1 MKKLYLFTVT
11 LALLVMSGLLTS
23 TAYAQDKQP
32 NIVVIMGDDIGKWNI
47 GACHH
52 GMMAGRTPN
61 IDKLAAKGAIFADYC
76 AEVSCTA
83 DRASFITGE
92 VTVHISLT
100 TVEQAG
106 AKIGCQIQHLL
117 LPLFLKTS
125 NSIPTAAFPASEG
138 PFLSSIL

>member
-23 TAYAQDKQP
+23 TTYAQDKQH

-52 GMMAGRTPN
+52 GMMAGRSSN
-61 IDKLAAKGAIFADYC
+61 INKLAAKGAILADYC

-83 DRASFITGE
+83 DRASIITGE
-92 VTVHISLT
+92 VPVHSSLT
-100 TVEQAG
+100 MVGQAG
-106 AKIGCQIQHLL
+106 AKIRMPDAAPTIAAILKDL
-117 LPLFLKTS
+117 EFDPYRNLPGLIGIIS
-125 NSIPTAAFPASEG
+125 
-138 PFLSSIL
+138 